1 VRLENERLQKRI
13 DVLQPP
19 RKTGKGA
26 TQHRPFD
33 MKLQKTLRKQ
43 KEMRAVAKKTTFMND
58 ENSNATNVVVDGG
71 SGGQEQ
77 EEHAR
82 K

>member
-19 RKTGKGA
+19 GKTGKGA